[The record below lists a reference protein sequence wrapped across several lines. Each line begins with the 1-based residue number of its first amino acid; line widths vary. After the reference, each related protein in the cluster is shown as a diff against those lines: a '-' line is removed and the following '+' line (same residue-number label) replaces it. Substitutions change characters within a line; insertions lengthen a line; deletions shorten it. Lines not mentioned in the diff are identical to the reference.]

1 MAAKNLKMFIL
12 ISGQEIIAE
21 LVHPVDPEYA
31 DAFIIKQ
38 ALVVQLVP
46 RGADSYGIGLLPLSP
61 TNAEG
66 EQRVY
71 NRAVAS
77 ECVCIPNDLVNAYI
91 QRTTNIEIAST
102 SSLIQLN

>member
-1 MAAKNLKMFIL
+1 MAAKDLKMFIL
-12 ISGQEIIAE
+12 ISGQEIIGE
-21 LVHPVDPEYA
+21 LVHAIDPVQP
-31 DAFIIKQ
+31 DAFVIKH

-46 RGADSYGIGLLPLSP
+46 RGPDSYGIGLLPLSP

-77 ECVCIPNDLVNAYI
+77 ECVTIPTDLVNSYI
-91 QRTTNIEIAST
+91 QRTTNIEIASAT
-102 SSLIQLN
+102 SLIQLN